1 MTMRWKCVCSYDGG
15 SFHGWQSQ
23 ANARGVQDE
32 IEEGLASILKR
43 PVRIHGSGRTDTG
56 VHALGQ
62 VFHFDADWG
71 HGGGRLV
78 AALRTRLPTSILVK
92 SAVVASPGFHARFDA
107 VGKRY
112 HYRIIVGAA
121 EPHEVATCLSVRSPL
136 SLDLMEE
143 TARMLLG
150 RHDFAPFS
158 AGNGGVIE
166 DTTKD
171 LRLLRMTSRGRRMR
185 ITLEASGFLYHMAR
199 SIVGVLLSVGTK
211 RLDPDHVR
219 RVLESGIRIPK
230 IETAPA
236 RGLFLEKVFYSQK

>member
-1 MTMRWKCVCSYDGG
+1 MRWKCICSYDGS

-32 IEEGLASILKR
+32 IEEGLASILKK

-62 VFHFDADWG
+62 VFHFDADWR
-71 HGGGRLV
+71 HGGGRLA
-78 AALRTRLPTSILVK
+78 AALRRRLPTSILVK

-112 HYRIIVGAA
+112 HYRIVVGAV
-121 EPHEVATCLSVRSPL
+121 EPHEVATCLAVRAPL

-150 RHDFAPFS
+150 RHDFAAFS
-158 AGNGGVIE
+158 AGNGDVIE

-171 LRLLRMTSRGRRMR
+171 LRLLRMTRRGRRMK

-199 SIVGVLLSVGTK
+199 SLVGVLLSVGMK
-211 RLDPDHVR
+211 RLDPDDVR
-219 RVLESGIRIPK
+219 RVLESGNRIPK
-230 IETAPA
+230 IETTPA
-236 RGLFLEKVFYSQK
+236 RGLFLEKVFYPRK